1 MSATKPATKAELKA
15 YALRRLGY
23 PAIDINVCDEQLD
36 DLVEEAIHQFQE
48 FHYEGS
54 YQTLIRIQV
63 TDAIRTA
70 AQGATTMG
78 STAWQELDNY
88 VELPPGVTGI
98 NHVYTGLN
106 GSTTVPGNIF
116 NIKYQIFLN
125 DIYGFAHGQI
135 LHYFMTSQYLETL
148 DWVTNSTAHRRVRW
162 TVHQN
167 KLFLDFD
174 WKNTLTNDNYILV
187 DCTMPIDPETYTDA
201 YNNEWLK
208 GYTEALFQQQ
218 WGQNLSK
225 YDGVQMLGGVTLNG
239 RAILDD
245 ADKKKQALIDELH
258 TRYELP
264 PLDIVG

>member
-1 MSATKPATKAELKA
+1 MSTSRPASKAELKA

-36 DLVEEAIHQFQE
+36 DLIEEAIQQWQE
-48 FHYEGS
+48 FSYEGS
-54 YQTLIRIQV
+54 YNSLIRIQV
-63 TDAIRTA
+63 NEQILNNAH
-70 AQGATTMG
+70 GATTMG

-88 VELPPGVTGI
+88 IEMPPGVLGI
-98 NHVYTGLN
+98 NHVYTGYSN
-106 GSTTVPGNIF
+106 SSTVPGNIF

-125 DIYGFAHGQI
+125 DIYGFAQGQI

-148 DWVTNSTAHRRVRW
+148 DWVTNSPANRRVRW

-174 WKNTLTNDNYILV
+174 WKGTLTNENYILV
-187 DCTMPIDPETYTDA
+187 DCSMAVDPDTYTDA

-239 RAILDD
+239 RQILED
-245 ADKKKQALIDELH
+245 ARAKKEALITELH
-258 TRYELP
+258 SRYELP
-264 PLDIVG
+264 PLDLVG